1 MSKLIDS
8 LEEELKVEKG
18 EWLPLMESFYTVQGE
33 GAHTGKAAHFVRIG
47 GCDVGCHW
55 CDVKESWNAK
65 LHPVTEVNDIVG
77 SIDPRANTVVVT
89 GGEPLSWNMDPLT
102 QAIRSLGLQ
111 THIETSGA
119 FELSGTWDWI
129 CLSPKKTAP
138 PVASILSRADELKVV
153 VVNRH
158 DLTWAEEHAAKMRPE
173 SQLFLQPEWDKRD
186 EVMERILSR
195 IQDDPKWG
203 LSIQT
208 HKIIGLP

>member
-77 SIDPRANTVVVT
+77 SIDP
-89 GGEPLSWNMDPLT
+89 
-102 QAIRSLGLQ
+102 
-111 THIETSGA
+111 
-119 FELSGTWDWI
+119 
-129 CLSPKKTAP
+129 
-138 PVASILSRADELKVV
+138 
-153 VVNRH
+153 
-158 DLTWAEEHAAKMRPE
+158 
-173 SQLFLQPEWDKRD
+173 
-186 EVMERILSR
+186 
-195 IQDDPKWG
+195 
-203 LSIQT
+203 SIQYRGG
-208 HKIIGLP
+208 HRR